1 MKSSVHVQTRL
12 EIRVNEKMPYRV
24 RIDVEALPNTDEA
37 FLDRNPEGIHHYFDF
52 ETLPEA
58 VKCHTAMN
66 EELGLPEPIPLSGK
80 EYLR

>member
-12 EIRVNEKMPYRV
+12 EIRVNEKMPYRA

-58 VKCHTAMN
+58 VKCHTAMY
-66 EELGLPEPIPLSGK
+66 EELGLPEPITLSGK
-80 EYLR
+80 EDLR